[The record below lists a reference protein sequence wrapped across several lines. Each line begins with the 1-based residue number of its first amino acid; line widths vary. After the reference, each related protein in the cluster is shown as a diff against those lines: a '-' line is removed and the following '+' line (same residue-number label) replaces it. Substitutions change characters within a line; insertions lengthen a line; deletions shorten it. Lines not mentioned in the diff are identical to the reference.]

1 MRCQPKGVGKMAE
14 FETLTLCISLNSS
27 PMWTYFC
34 KDLVTEYCLYLIKKM
49 IPHFDPL
56 YLPKFKSHVDLFLQG
71 LSNRVLSVPGKENDS
86 QL

>member
-1 MRCQPKGVGKMAE
+1 MIPNFDPLYPPKFKSHVD
-14 FETLTLCISLNSS
+14 L
-27 PMWTYFC
+27 FC
-34 KDLVTEYCLYLIKKM
+34 KDLVTEYCLYLVKKM
-49 IPHFDPL
+49 IPNFDPL